1 MTADLLRSIKE
12 ILIMSISDGAGETC
26 SWFCKAAN
34 MHANTHA
41 NMKNK

>member
-1 MTADLLRSIKE
+1 
-12 ILIMSISDGAGETC
+12 MSIPAWDGAGETC

-34 MHANTHA
+34 MHANMHA